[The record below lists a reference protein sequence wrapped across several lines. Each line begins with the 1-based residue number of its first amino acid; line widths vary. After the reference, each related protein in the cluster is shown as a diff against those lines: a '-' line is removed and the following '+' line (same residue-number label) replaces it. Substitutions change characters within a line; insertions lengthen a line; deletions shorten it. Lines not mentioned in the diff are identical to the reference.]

1 MTPAETHAVSRNDD
15 SPASP
20 GRAAKPAGPRP
31 MMTSFLEHL
40 VRNGTI
46 SKEVAV
52 QVSEWKQKKE
62 QDKRGLVDILR
73 EEFGVPRDVLQYQVA
88 QFYAFRVIDP
98 GNDRSTRRL
107 TGADVN
113 RMLKG
118 LPEPIRQLAIRFKVL
133 PYDVAGDQPD
143 KIVVVT
149 PNPSDREVS
158 EVVRALPYKKFEICY
173 MKESDWADYW
183 RQATTDKPPVKLT
196 PGISETQVGEPET
209 DFEGTLDRDIT
220 RGQLVALV
228 ENVLSDAVRVDA
240 TDIHFVPRQARKTDV
255 FFRIDGT
262 LSLWYSIDE
271 ARTEA
276 VTAVVKA
283 RSLSMDRYERMAA
296 QEGSTQKIIDGKPV
310 RFRVSSLPVVDREPS
325 VKYEALALKILPD
338 KEIPARLDTI
348 GLDPYSLQVFKEALA
363 LPQGLVIFAGL
374 QGSGRSTTL
383 TAALRSVMKPTL
395 NTLTVENPVEF
406 ILDGARQ
413 VKLTHKLNFD
423 DALRAILRHDP
434 DIVMLGEIA
443 DRATAEIALR
453 LATTGHRVFSVVHAH
468 DTIGAIQRLL
478 GMGVEPYLLVYGIT
492 LISTQRHM
500 RQLCSRCKAPDTSV
514 SDQELKHFGLGGE
527 KVVFYRPGACIECIG
542 GFKGRIPIYESLL
555 MTPEIRDI
563 ILNRGGAFPA
573 AAVRDA
579 AMRHGMRSIA
589 AKAVE
594 VLRSGLTTVE
604 EASGA
609 MSFAMPLVP

>member
-1 MTPAETHAVSRNDD
+1 
-15 SPASP
+15 
-20 GRAAKPAGPRP
+20 

-46 SKEVAV
+46 SREVAV
-52 QVSEWKQKKE
+52 QVSEWKQNKE
-62 QDKRGLVDILR
+62 RDKRGLVDILR

-98 GNDRSTRRL
+98 ATDRSTRRL

-113 RMLKG
+113 RLVKG
-118 LPEPIRQLAIRFKVL
+118 LPEPMRQLAIRFKVL
-133 PYDVAGDQPD
+133 PYDVAENQAE
-143 KIVVVT
+143 KIIVVT

-183 RQATTDKPPVKLT
+183 RQVTTDKPFVKPAPVNSD
-196 PGISETQVGEPET
+196 GSAADMET
-209 DFEGTLDRDIT
+209 DFEGTLDRDIS

-240 TDIHFVPRQARKTDV
+240 TDIHFVPRHARKTDV

-276 VTAVVKA
+276 VAAVVKA

-296 QEGSTQKIIDGKPV
+296 QEGSTQKVIDGKTV
-310 RFRVSSLPVVDREPS
+310 RFRVSSLPIVDREPS
-325 VKYEALALKILPD
+325 VKYEALALQILHD
-338 KEIPARLDTI
+338 REIPARIDTI
-348 GLDPYSLQVFKEALA
+348 GLDPYSLEVFKEALA
-363 LPQGLVIFAGL
+363 LPQGLVIFTGL

-395 NTLTVENPVEF
+395 STITVEDPVEF

-413 VKLTHKLNFD
+413 VKLTHKLHFD

-434 DIVMLGEIA
+434 DIVMLGEIT
-443 DRATAEIALR
+443 DRTTAEIALR
-453 LATTGHRVFSVVHAH
+453 LATTGHRVFSIVHAH
-468 DTIGAIQRLL
+468 DTVGAIQRLL
-478 GMGVEPYLLVYGIT
+478 GMGVEPYLLVYGVT
-492 LISTQRHM
+492 LISTQRQL
-500 RQLCSRCKAPDTSV
+500 RQLCARCKAPDTTV

-527 KVVFYRPGACIECIG
+527 KVVFYRPGNCIECIG
-542 GFKGRIPIYESLL
+542 GFKGRISIYESLL
-555 MTPEIRDI
+555 MTPEIRDT
-563 ILNRGGAFPA
+563 ILNRSGLFPA

-594 VLRSGLTTVE
+594 VLRNGLTTVE

-609 MSFAMPLVP
+609 MSFSLPLVP

>member
-1 MTPAETHAVSRNDD
+1 MTYADESAAAVEK
-15 SPASP
+15 
-20 GRAAKPAGPRP
+20 AAKPAAPKGA
-31 MMTSFLEHL
+31 MTSFLEHL
-40 VRNGTI
+40 IRTGTI
-46 SKEVAV
+46 SREIAV

-73 EEFGVPRDVLQYQVA
+73 EEFGVPRDVLQFQVA
-88 QFYAFRVIDP
+88 QFYAFRVVAP
-98 GNDRSTRRL
+98 NDRSTRRL
-107 TGADVN
+107 TGGDVN
-113 RMLKG
+113 RLIKG

-133 PYDVAGDQPD
+133 PYDVAENQPD
-143 KIVVVT
+143 KVIVVT

-173 MKESDWADYW
+173 MKESDWTDYW
-183 RQATTDKPPVKLT
+183 RQLTSTKPSTKPAVGNTESTTP
-196 PGISETQVGEPET
+196 EAET
-209 DFEGTLDRDIT
+209 DFEGTLDRDIS
-220 RGQLVALV
+220 RGQLGALV
-228 ENVLSDAVRVDA
+228 ENVLADAVRVDA
-240 TDIHFVPRQARKTDV
+240 TDIHFVPRNARKTDV

-276 VTAVVKA
+276 VVAVVKA

-296 QEGSTQKIIDGKPV
+296 QEGSTQKVIDGKPV
-310 RFRVSSLPVVDREPS
+310 RFRVSSIPVVDRDPS
-325 VKYEALALKILPD
+325 VRYEALALQVLQD

-348 GLDPYSLQVFKEALA
+348 GLDPYSLDVFKEALA
-363 LPQGLVIFAGL
+363 LTQGLVIFTGL
-374 QGSGRSTTL
+374 QGGGRSTTL

-395 NTLTVENPVEF
+395 NTVTVEDPVEF

-413 VKLTHKLNFD
+413 VKLTHKLSFD

-453 LATTGHRVFSVVHAH
+453 LATTGHKVFSVVHAH
-468 DTIGAIQRLL
+468 DTVGALQRLL
-478 GMGVEPYLLVYGIT
+478 GMGVEPYLLMYGIT
-492 LISTQRHM
+492 LISTQRQM
-500 RQLCSRCKAPDTSV
+500 RQLCARCKAPDSTV

-527 KVVFYRPGACIECIG
+527 KVVFYRPGNCIECIG
-542 GFKGRIPIYESLL
+542 GFKGRISIYESLL
-555 MTPEIRDI
+555 MTQEIRDTV
-563 ILNRGGAFPA
+563 LNRGGLFPA
-573 AAVRDA
+573 AAVRDS

-594 VLRSGLTTVE
+594 VLRNGLTTVE

-609 MSFAMPLVP
+609 MSFSSPLVP